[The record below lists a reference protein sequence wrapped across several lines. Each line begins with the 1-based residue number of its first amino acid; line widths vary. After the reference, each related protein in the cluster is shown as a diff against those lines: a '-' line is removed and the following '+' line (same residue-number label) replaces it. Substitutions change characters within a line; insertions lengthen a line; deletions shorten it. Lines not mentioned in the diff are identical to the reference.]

1 MKKFP
6 IGVMLESFRIDTLDA
21 LDKAKEVG
29 AEGVQILATRGDLTP
44 ENMDQKAREEL
55 KKEVAARG
63 LKITALC
70 GDLGKGFMN
79 PEENPELIEKSKRM
93 MDLAKDLGT
102 DVVTTHI
109 GVVPE
114 DDSHPRYKIMHDACK
129 ELADY
134 ADKVGAFFAIE
145 TGPEK
150 AVTLKHFLD
159 GLDSKGVSVNLDP
172 ANFVMVTGDDPAT
185 AVHTLKDYIVHTH
198 AKDGKKLQDISP
210 EIIYGVRPIE
220 DVIQEGKAFTEV
232 PLGEG
237 NVNWDEY
244 LQALE
249 DIHYDGF
256 LTIEREVG
264 DNPAKDIQHAV
275 DFLKEKMS

>member
-6 IGVMLESFRIDTLDA
+6 IGVMLESFRTTTKEA
-21 LDKAKEVG
+21 LEKTKAMG
-29 AEGVQILATRGDLTP
+29 AEGVQILATRGALTP
-44 ENMDQKAREEL
+44 ENMSSADRQAL
-55 KKEVAARG
+55 KKLVASYN

-70 GDLGKGFMN
+70 GDLGKGFMDPN
-79 PEENPELIEKSKRM
+79 QNPELIEKSKRI

-102 DVVTTHI
+102 NIVTTHI

-114 DDSHPRYKIMHDACK
+114 DSSHPRYKIMHDACK

-134 ADKVGAFFAIE
+134 ADRVGAFFAIE

-150 AVTLKHFLD
+150 ATTLKNFLD

-172 ANFVMVTGDDPAT
+172 ANFVMVTGDNPAE
-185 AVHTLKDYIVHTH
+185 AVYTLKDYIVHTH
-198 AKDGKKLQDISP
+198 AKDGKKLLDVSP

-220 DVIQEGKAFTEV
+220 DFIQEGKAFIEV

-237 NVNWDEY
+237 EVNWEDY
-244 LQALE
+244 LTALSE
-249 DIHYDGF
+249 IHYEGF
-256 LTIEREVG
+256 LTIEREVD
-264 DNPAKDIQHAV
+264 DNPAADIQHAV
-275 DFLKEKMS
+275 EFLKDKMK